1 MKKIFL
7 ILLAGLFATAAS
19 AQYNDA
25 DAVYGKITKTFT
37 LNDDGSA
44 SMRHY
49 KQLRLQSHL
58 SFNRLY
64 GETFIIYDPAFQKV
78 TINEAYTIMADG
90 KRVET
95 PENAFNEV
103 LPRGA
108 AHSAAF
114 NHLRELVVTH
124 TGTEIGATLYL
135 DYTLTSQKDFLP
147 ALMGNELV
155 QESSPIE
162 EMQIVVK
169 VPSAV
174 ELHHRMMNLRT
185 APEMVVQGNQKI
197 YTWTFKGIAAGS
209 QDYFSG
215 AQLSVPRLLFSTSPK
230 AGAAVDWITRQ
241 PAFDYHATDPLQK
254 YAATVKSEK
263 QEEMK
268 TLLALQNLVAKEMAY
283 DHVPPQWNGYRV
295 RTPAEVWQS
304 NGGTQLEKAVL
315 LATLLNAADFH
326 AVAVM
331 AAPEKLFDKNM
342 GDLLIFDESF
352 VKVNTKNYGTLY
364 LGATSTSDQS
374 LDYGSG
380 GQVLMPLYKNADIS
394 PITLSEG
401 KNVIDVKGNLALAN
415 DQTLSGE
422 MKITVQGKP
431 NPFLLLQN
439 DATKLKSQLTQNM
452 ISKADD
458 ALNVVNSNAEKSDI
472 VVQINKEKALQD
484 AGRIMKLE
492 LPQMTSG
499 FGGWHISFLSSQRDG
514 DFVLPFPISE
524 SYNYTITLPAGY
536 ELVTMK
542 QRVDLKNEAGSVKI
556 ELNPKGNQISV
567 SRSLRLYKGVIAP
580 ADYPAF
586 RALINEWLDT
596 NYTTLLLRKAV
607 D

>member
-1 MKKIFL
+1 MKKTFL
-7 ILLAGLFATAAS
+7 ILLVGWFATAAS

-25 DAVYGKITKTFT
+25 DAVFGKITKTFT
-37 LNDDGSA
+37 LNDDGST
-44 SMRHY
+44 SMRYY

-58 SFNRLY
+58 SFNRIY
-64 GETFIIYDPAFQKV
+64 GETFIIYDPTFQQI

-114 NHLRELVVTH
+114 NNLRELVVTH
-124 TGTEIGATLYL
+124 TATEIGATIYL
-135 DYTLTSQKDFLP
+135 DYTLNSQKDFLP
-147 ALMGNELV
+147 ALMGNEII

-162 EMQIVVK
+162 QMQIVVK
-169 VPSAV
+169 VPAAV
-174 ELHHRMMNLRT
+174 ELQHRMTNLRT

-197 YTWTFKGIAAGS
+197 YTWTFKGIAAGP
-209 QDYFSG
+209 QDNFQG
-215 AQLSVPRLLFSTSPK
+215 DQLSVPRLLFSTSPK
-230 AGAAVDWITRQ
+230 AGAAIDWITRQ
-241 PAFDYHATDPLQK
+241 PAFDYHATDALKK

-283 DHVPPQWNGYRV
+283 DRVPPEWNGYRV

-304 NGGTQLEKAVL
+304 NGGTQLEKSVL
-315 LATLLNAADFH
+315 LATLLNEADFH
-326 AVAVM
+326 AVDVM

-364 LGATSTSDQS
+364 LSATSTNDQS

-394 PITLSEG
+394 PITLPEG
-401 KNVIDVKGNLALAN
+401 KNAIDVKGNLVLAY
-415 DQTLSGE
+415 DQTMSGDLTI
-422 MKITVQGKP
+422 KLQGKP

-439 DATKLKSQLTQNM
+439 DATKFKSQLTQNM
-452 ISKADD
+452 VSKADD
-458 ALNVVNSNAEKSDI
+458 AVKVVNSNAEKSEI
-472 VVQINKEKALQD
+472 VVEIYKEYALQD
-484 AGRIMKLE
+484 AGKIMQLE

-499 FGGWHISFLSSQRDG
+499 FGGWHISFLNSQRDA

-524 SYNYTITLPAGY
+524 SYNYTITLPDGY

-542 QRVDLKNEAGSVKI
+542 QRVDLKNEAGAVKI
-556 ELNPKGNQISV
+556 ELSPKDNQITV
-567 SRSLRLYKGVIAP
+567 SRELRLEKGVIAP
-580 ADYPAF
+580 ADYPAL
-586 RALINEWLDT
+586 RALVNEWLDT
-596 NYTTLLLRKAV
+596 NYTILLIRKAV

>member
-7 ILLAGLFATAAS
+7 ILLAGWFASAAS

-37 LNDDGSA
+37 LNEDGST
-44 SMRHY
+44 SMRYY
-49 KQLRLQSHL
+49 KKLRLQSHL
-58 SFNRLY
+58 SFNQLY
-64 GETFIIYDPAFQKV
+64 GETFIIYDPTYQEI

-95 PENAFNEV
+95 PGNAFNEV

-124 TGTEIGATLYL
+124 TATEIGATIYL

-162 EMQIVVK
+162 DMQIVVK
-169 VPSAV
+169 VPAAM
-174 ELHHRMMNLRT
+174 ELQHRMMNLRT
-185 APEMVVQGNQKI
+185 APEMVVQGNQKV
-197 YTWTFKGIAAGS
+197 YTWTFKGIAAGRP
-209 QDYFSG
+209 DYFSG
-215 AQLSVPRLLFSTSPK
+215 AQLSVPRLLFTTSPK

-241 PAFDYHATDPLQK
+241 QAFDYHATDVLQK
-254 YAATVKSEK
+254 YAATIKSEK
-263 QEEMK
+263 QDEMK
-268 TLLALQNLVAKEMAY
+268 TLLALQNMVATEMAY
-283 DHVPPQWNGYRV
+283 DRVPPEWNGYRV
-295 RTPAEVWQS
+295 RTPEDVWLS

-326 AVAVM
+326 AVAVL

-352 VKVNTKNYGTLY
+352 VKVNTKNFGTLY
-364 LGATSTSDQS
+364 LSATSTNDQS

-380 GQVLMPLYKNADIS
+380 SQVLMPLYKNADIS
-394 PITLSEG
+394 PTTLSG
-401 KNVIDVKGNLALAN
+401 SKNEIEVKGNLALAN

-422 MKITVQGKP
+422 LSIKVQGKP

-439 DATKLKSQLTQNM
+439 DATKIKSQLTQNM

-458 ALNVVNSNAEKSDI
+458 AVKVTNSNAEKSEI
-472 VVQINKEKALQD
+472 VVQINKEKALED
-484 AGRIMKLE
+484 VGSIMRLE

-499 FGGWHISFLSSQRDG
+499 FGGWRISYLNSQRDA

-524 SYNYTITLPAGY
+524 SYSYTITLPAGY
-536 ELVTMK
+536 ELMTMK

-556 ELNPKGNQISV
+556 ELSPRDNEITIV
-567 SRSLRLYKGVIAP
+567 RELRLDKSVIAP
-580 ADYPAF
+580 VDYPAL
-586 RALINEWLDT
+586 RALVNEWLDT

-607 D
+607 N

>member
-7 ILLAGLFATAAS
+7 ILLAGWFATAAN

-37 LNDDGSA
+37 LNDDGSTSA
-44 SMRHY
+44 RYY

-108 AHSAAF
+108 AHSATF
-114 NHLRELVVTH
+114 NNLRELVVTH
-124 TGTEIGATLYL
+124 TATEIGATLYL
-135 DYTLTSQKDFLP
+135 DYTVTSQKDFLP
-147 ALMGNELV
+147 ALMGNEII
-155 QESSPIE
+155 QESSPVE
-162 EMQIVVK
+162 EMQIIVK

-174 ELHHRMMNLRT
+174 ELQHRMMNLRT

-197 YTWTFKGIAAGS
+197 YTWTFKGIAAGT
-209 QDYFSG
+209 QDYFQG

-230 AGAAVDWITRQ
+230 AGAAIDWITRQ
-241 PAFDYHATDPLQK
+241 PAFDYHATDALRK
-254 YAATVKSEK
+254 YAATVKSES
-263 QEEMK
+263 QDEMK
-268 TLLALQNLVAKEMAY
+268 TLLALQKMVATEMAY
-283 DHVPPQWNGYRV
+283 DRVPPQWNGYQV

-304 NGGTQLEKAVL
+304 NGGNQLEKAVL
-315 LATLLNAADFH
+315 LATLLSAADFH

-342 GDLLIFDESF
+342 GDLLIFDETF
-352 VKVNTKNYGTLY
+352 VKVNTKNFGTLY
-364 LGATSTSDQS
+364 LSATSTSDQS
-374 LDYGSG
+374 LDYGLGS
-380 GQVLMPLYKNADIS
+380 QVIMPLYKNADIS

-401 KNVIDVKGNLALAN
+401 KNEIDVKGNLTLTN

-422 MKITVQGKP
+422 MTIKVQGKA

-439 DATKLKSQLTQNM
+439 DATKFKSQLTQNM

-458 ALNVVNSNAEKSDI
+458 AVKVVNSNAEKSEI

-484 AGRIMKLE
+484 AGKITELE

-499 FGGWHISFLSSQRDG
+499 FGGWHISFLNSQRDA

-524 SYNYTITLPAGY
+524 SYNYTITLPDGY

-542 QRVDLKNEAGSVKI
+542 QRVDLKNEAGAVKI
-556 ELNPKGNQISV
+556 ELSPKDNQIIV
-567 SRSLRLYKGVIAP
+567 SRELRLDKSVIAP
-580 ADYPAF
+580 AEYPAL
-586 RALINEWLDT
+586 RALVNEWLDT

>member
-7 ILLAGLFATAAS
+7 LFLAGWFATAAS

-25 DAVYGKITKTFT
+25 DAVFGKITKTFT
-37 LNDDGSA
+37 LNDDGSTT
-44 SMRHY
+44 MRCY

-58 SFNRLY
+58 SFNQLY
-64 GETFIIYDPAFQKV
+64 GETFIIYDPTFQEI

-90 KRVET
+90 KRVVT

-103 LPRGA
+103 LPHGA

-124 TGTEIGATLYL
+124 TATEIGATIYL
-135 DYTLTSQKDFLP
+135 DYTLASQNDFLP

-162 EMQIVVK
+162 EMQIVIK

-174 ELHHRMMNLRT
+174 ELQHRMMNLRT
-185 APEMVVQGNQKI
+185 APEMVVQGNQKV

-215 AQLSVPRLLFSTSPK
+215 AQLSVPRLVFTTSPK

-241 PAFDYHATDPLQK
+241 QAFDYHATDILQK
-254 YAATVKSEK
+254 YAATIKSEK

-268 TLLALQNLVAKEMAY
+268 TLLALQNMVAKEMAY
-283 DHVPPQWNGYRV
+283 DRVPPEWNGYRV
-295 RTPAEVWQS
+295 RTPEEVWQS
-304 NGGTQLEKAVL
+304 NGGNQLEKAVL

-331 AAPEKLFDKNM
+331 AAPEKLFEKNM

-352 VKVNTKNYGTLY
+352 VKVNTKNFGTLY
-364 LGATSTSDQS
+364 LSATSTNDQS

-394 PITLSEG
+394 PTTLSEG
-401 KNVIDVKGNLALAN
+401 KNVIDAEGKFVLAH
-415 DQTLSGE
+415 DQSLSGQ
-422 MKITVQGKP
+422 MTIRLQGKP

-439 DATKLKSQLTQNM
+439 DANKIKSQFTQNM
-452 ISKADD
+452 ISKSDD
-458 ALNVVNSNAEKSDI
+458 AVKVANSNAEKSEI

-484 AGRIMKLE
+484 AGKIMQLE

-499 FGGWHISFLSSQRDG
+499 FGGWHISYLSSQRDG

-524 SYNYTITLPAGY
+524 SYKYTITLPEGY
-536 ELVTMK
+536 ELVTLK

-556 ELNPKGNQISV
+556 ELSPKGNQITV
-567 SRSLRLYKGVIAP
+567 SRSLRLDKSVIAP
-580 ADYPAF
+580 ADYPAL

>member
-7 ILLAGLFATAAS
+7 ILLAGWFATAAS
-19 AQYNDA
+19 AQINDA
-25 DAVYGKITKTFT
+25 DAVFGKITKTFT
-37 LNDDGSA
+37 LNDDGSTN
-44 SMRHY
+44 MRYY

-58 SFNRLY
+58 SFNQLY
-64 GETFIIYDPAFQKV
+64 GETFIIYDPTYQSI

-90 KRVET
+90 KRVDA

-114 NHLRELVVTH
+114 NNLRELVVTH
-124 TGTEIGATLYL
+124 TATEIGATIYL
-135 DYTLTSQKDFLP
+135 DYTITSQKDFLP

-169 VPSAV
+169 VPAAMD
-174 ELHHRMMNLRT
+174 LQHRMMNLRT
-185 APEMVVQGNQKI
+185 ASEIVVQGNQKV
-197 YTWTFKGIAAGS
+197 YTWTFKGIAAGRP
-209 QDYFSG
+209 DYFSG

-230 AGAAVDWITRQ
+230 AGAVIDWITRQ
-241 PAFDYHATDPLQK
+241 KAFDYYATDALQK

-263 QEEMK
+263 QDEMK
-268 TLLALQNLVAKEMAY
+268 TLLALQNLVANEMAY
-283 DHVPPQWNGYRV
+283 DHVPPEWNGYRV
-295 RTPAEVWQS
+295 RTPEEVWLS

-315 LATLLNAADFH
+315 LSTLLNAADFH

-364 LGATSTSDQS
+364 LSATSTNDQS
-374 LDYGSG
+374 FDYVSG
-380 GQVLMPLYKNADIS
+380 NKVLMPLYKNADSS
-394 PITLSEG
+394 PTTLSEG
-401 KNVIDVKGNLALAN
+401 KNEIDVKGNLALVN

-422 MKITVQGKP
+422 LTIKVQGTP

-439 DATKLKSQLTQNM
+439 DAAKIKSLLTQNM

-458 ALNVVNSNAEKSDI
+458 AVKVVNSNAEKSEI

-484 AGRIMKLE
+484 AGKIMKLE

-524 SYNYTITLPAGY
+524 SYNYTIMLPAGY
-536 ELVTMK
+536 ELMTMK

-556 ELNPKGNQISV
+556 ELNPKGNQITV
-567 SRSLRLYKGVIAP
+567 SRSLRLDKGVIAP

>member
-7 ILLAGLFATAAS
+7 ILLAGWIATAAS

-25 DAVYGKITKTFT
+25 DAVYGKITKTYT
-37 LNDDGSA
+37 LNDDGST

-58 SFNRLY
+58 SFNRIY
-64 GETFIIYDPAFQKV
+64 GETFIIYDPTFQQI

-124 TGTEIGATLYL
+124 TATEIGATIYL

-147 ALMGNELV
+147 ALMGNEII

-174 ELHHRMMNLRT
+174 ELQHRMMNLRT

-215 AQLSVPRLLFSTSPK
+215 AQLSVPRLLFSTSSK

-241 PAFDYHATDPLQK
+241 QAFDYHATDSLKK
-254 YAATVKSEK
+254 YAATIKSEK
-263 QEEMK
+263 QDEMK
-268 TLLALQNLVAKEMAY
+268 TLLALQNLVAKEMVY
-283 DHVPPQWNGYRV
+283 DHVPPEWNGFQV

-304 NGGTQLEKAVL
+304 NGGTQLEKSVL
-315 LATLLNAADFH
+315 LATLLTEAGLH

-331 AAPEKLFDKNM
+331 AVPEKLFDKNM
-342 GDLLIFDESF
+342 GDLLIFDETF
-352 VKVNTKNYGTLY
+352 VKVNTKNFGTLY
-364 LGATSTSDQS
+364 LSATSTSDQS

-401 KNVIDVKGNLALAN
+401 KNVIDVKGNLALAY

-422 MKITVQGKP
+422 MTIKVQGKP

-439 DATKLKSQLTQNM
+439 DATKFKSQLTQNM

-458 ALNVVNSNAEKSDI
+458 ALKVVNSNAEKSEI
-472 VVQINKEKALQD
+472 VVHINKEKALQD
-484 AGRIMKLE
+484 AGKIMKLE

-499 FGGWHISFLSSQRDG
+499 FGGWRISFLNSQRDA

-524 SYNYTITLPAGY
+524 SYNYTITLPDGY

-542 QRVDLKNEAGSVKI
+542 QRVDLKNEAGAVKI
-556 ELNPKGNQISV
+556 ELSPKDNQITV
-567 SRSLRLYKGVIAP
+567 SRSLRLEKGVIAP
-580 ADYPAF
+580 ADYPAL
-586 RALINEWLDT
+586 RALVNEWLDA
-596 NYTTLLLRKAV
+596 NYTTLLIRKAV

>member
-7 ILLAGLFATAAS
+7 ILLAGWFATAAS

-25 DAVYGKITKTFT
+25 DAVFGKITKTFT
-37 LNDDGSA
+37 LNDDGST
-44 SMRHY
+44 SMRYY

-58 SFNRLY
+58 SFNQLY
-64 GETFIIYDPAFQKV
+64 GETFIIYDPAYQTI

-90 KRVET
+90 KRVDA

-114 NHLRELVVTH
+114 NNLRELVVTH
-124 TGTEIGATLYL
+124 TATEIGATIYL
-135 DYTLTSQKDFLP
+135 DYTLTSQNDFLP
-147 ALMGNELV
+147 ALMANELV

-162 EMQIVVK
+162 EMQIIVK

-174 ELHHRMMNLRT
+174 ELQHRMMNLRT
-185 APEMVVQGNQKI
+185 APEIVVQGNQKV
-197 YTWTFKGIAAGS
+197 YTWTYKGIAAARP
-209 QDYFSG
+209 DYFSG
-215 AQLSVPRLLFSTSPK
+215 LQLSVPRLIFSTSPN
-230 AGAAVDWITRQ
+230 AGAVIDWITQ
-241 PAFDYHATDPLQK
+241 QKAFDYYATDAMQK

-263 QEEMK
+263 QDEMK
-268 TLLALQNLVAKEMAY
+268 TLLTLQNMVATEMAY
-283 DHVPPQWNGYRV
+283 DHVSPEWNGYRV
-295 RTPAEVWQS
+295 RTPEEVWLS

-364 LGATSTSDQS
+364 LSATSVNDQS
-374 LDYGSG
+374 LEYGLG
-380 GQVLMPLYKNADIS
+380 VQVLMPLYKNADNS
-394 PITLSEG
+394 PTTLSEG
-401 KNVIDVKGNLALAN
+401 KNEIDVKGNLALAN

-422 MKITVQGKP
+422 LTLKVQGTP

-439 DATKLKSQLTQNM
+439 DATKIKSQLTQNM

-458 ALNVVNSNAEKSDI
+458 AVKVVNSNAEKSEI

-484 AGRIMKLE
+484 AGKIMKLE

-499 FGGWHISFLSSQRDG
+499 FGGWHISYLSSQRDG

-536 ELVTMK
+536 ELLTMK

-556 ELNPKGNQISV
+556 ELSPKDNQITV
-567 SRSLRLYKGVIAP
+567 SRSLRLDTSVITP
-580 ADYPAF
+580 ANYPAL